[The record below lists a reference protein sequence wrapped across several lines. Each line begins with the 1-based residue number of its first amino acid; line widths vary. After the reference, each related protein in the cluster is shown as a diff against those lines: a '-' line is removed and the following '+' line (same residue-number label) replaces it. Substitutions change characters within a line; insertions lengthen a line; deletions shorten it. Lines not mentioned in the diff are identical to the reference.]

1 MENSALKTKSKMSKK
16 EKKKE
21 RGINAIHCKRRI
33 KIQTISLLTSS
44 ERLGYI
50 YEVNTG
56 F

>member
-16 EKKKE
+16 EKKE
-21 RGINAIHCKRRI
+21 RGTNAIHCKRRI

-44 ERLGYI
+44 ERIGYI